1 MSNILVIKHGSLG
14 DIVQI
19 SGALKDIRNHFQNN
33 KIHILTTMKFKF
45 LFESCPY
52 IDEIIIDKRLPR
64 WNFFYLLNLIKNI
77 RSYNFEYCFDLQN
90 SSRTNFYRKNFK
102 INNWSSSFTI
112 LNQGESKKDFDQEG
126 VIQRFKVQLDRS
138 NISDTQNVLK
148 PDFSWAID
156 EQFDI
161 GHKNYLFIAPFC
173 SPKLQNKVWP
183 YFKKLIE
190 LLKIHY
196 PQYKILAAPGPSEIG
211 MCKELDLEMILNN
224 NKPTNIKQ
232 LAKIIKNASYV
243 IANDT
248 GPAHIAAH
256 LGCKGLAIFGPHTSA
271 KKVSIETENF
281 QVLEVPELKN
291 LTAEKVLDVLKSK
304 IPT

>member
-33 KIHILTTMKFKF
+33 KIYILTTMKFKF

-90 SSRTNFYRKNFK
+90 SSRTNFYKKNFK
-102 INNWSSSFTI
+102 INNWSSSLTI

-156 EQFDI
+156 EQFNID
-161 GHKNYLFIAPFC
+161 HKNYLFIAPFC

-196 PQYKILAAPGPSEIG
+196 PQYNILAAPGPSEIG

>member
-33 KIHILTTMKFKF
+33 KIYILTTMKFKF

-102 INNWSSSFTI
+102 INNWSSSLTI
-112 LNQGESKKDFDQEG
+112 LNQGERKKDFDQEG

-156 EQFDI
+156 EQFNI

-196 PQYKILAAPGPSEIG
+196 PHS
-211 MCKELDLEMILNN
+211 
-224 NKPTNIKQ
+224 
-232 LAKIIKNASYV
+232 
-243 IANDT
+243 
-248 GPAHIAAH
+248 
-256 LGCKGLAIFGPHTSA
+256 
-271 KKVSIETENF
+271 NF
-281 QVLEVPELKN
+281 
-291 LTAEKVLDVLKSK
+291 TWSRCS
-304 IPT
+304 